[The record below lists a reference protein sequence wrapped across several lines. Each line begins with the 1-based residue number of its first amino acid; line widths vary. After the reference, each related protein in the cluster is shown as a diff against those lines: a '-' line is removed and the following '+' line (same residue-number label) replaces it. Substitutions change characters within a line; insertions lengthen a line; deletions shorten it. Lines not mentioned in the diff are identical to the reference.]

1 MMSRGISIGAMD
13 QDLLLKVMAGFVVL
27 TAIAMVAQ
35 AVTLVMLYRGFMGAR
50 DKVLGVLPAVERVTA
65 MVSDLKPG
73 IDKAIRQTH
82 EVIAKGDELLDS
94 VNGTVREVR
103 EGLADF
109 KERATYEM
117 ERTSGFVSRST
128 DKIENTIDAVQSGV
142 LRPIREVHG
151 LTAGV
156 KKFVSTLVHRR

>member
-1 MMSRGISIGAMD
+1 MSRGISIGAMD

-156 KKFVSTLVHRR
+156 KKFVSTLVQRR